1 MAQTS
6 RSIAPGTKRAMR
18 DVTNAVSPRDIAP
31 KPRAKG
37 KENNKDGIDTF
48 HGGELPAAM
57 TTPAPSSMPGKTLR
71 PSPTSVMMGPGTPE
85 EATPDRDVIESPR
98 RQRRNSSR

>member
-1 MAQTS
+1 
-6 RSIAPGTKRAMR
+6 MR

-37 KENNKDGIDTF
+37 KDGIDTF

-85 EATPDRDVIESPR
+85 EATPDRDVSLLEF
-98 RQRRNSSR
+98 